1 MANSSE
7 QLKNSEEQ
15 EALAAQAFSIEVLI
29 GHVLRIGVFTSAG
42 LLAFGLIIYLAQQA
56 TQAGQ
61 TSDWHTTVDYVG
73 QHSQLYKLGN
83 LIPALFS
90 FEPLAFVEAG
100 VILLILT
107 PIMRVA
113 ASVLLFARERDLL
126 YVGITILV
134 LAVLMVGWFAHLVLQ
149 PQLWQDKVVRIGLN
163 TGRQGV
169 CHAPLHQSGAN
180 MPTEA
185 VILGRIKD

>member
-1 MANSSE
+1 MPMDK
-7 QLKNSEEQ
+7 QQ
-15 EALAAQAFSIEVLI
+15 REAFDLELLVAQ
-29 GHVLRIGVFTSAG
+29 VLRAGVFTSAA

-61 TSDWHTTVDYVG
+61 TGDWHTTVDYVR
-73 QHSQLYKLGN
+73 QHSQLYMLGN

-90 FEPLAFVEAG
+90 FQPLAFVEAG

-107 PIMRVA
+107 PIIRVA

-134 LAVLMVGWFAHLVLQ
+134 LAVLLVGWFAH
-149 PQLWQDKVVRIGLN
+149 
-163 TGRQGV
+163 
-169 CHAPLHQSGAN
+169 
-180 MPTEA
+180 
-185 VILGRIKD
+185 